1 MAEEKKRK
9 AKMIQHVERCKECG
23 YCVRSCPVEA
33 LSCSDVVY
41 KKGYPGGCMDVVKC
55 PGCAIGYTG
64 CPDNVFERVE
74 D

>member
-33 LSCSDVVY
+33 LSFSDVVN
-41 KKGYPGGCMDVVKC
+41 KK
-55 PGCAIGYTG
+55 ATG
-64 CPDNVFERVE
+64 S
-74 D
+74 